1 MLSERAREQFRK
13 WGAEGGRRKAKKY
26 STKQISDMAKRGRR
40 KRNGN
45 GK

>member
-13 WGAEGGRRKAKKY
+13 WGAEGGKRRAKKY
-26 STKQISDMAKRGRR
+26 STKQISNMAKRGR